1 MVYYS
6 DGLWRKFVLSGGI
19 PIRTGYNIKIYRCLA
34 LLLAALF
41 LAGLSGAA
49 SAQEIPWGQPLRWEE
64 IDQPSINGEIILAP
78 SEVNRIAA
86 SRDVVYALDTI
97 NYRLHRS
104 DNGGLTFT
112 DITASLNRTAGMV
125 LPGWEI
131 AVAPG
136 LSQYVA
142 VVTNNRT
149 SVFISDDSGAT
160 WYPTGPID
168 LSGGTIQCIA
178 ISNGYTSGSNT
189 VLHDI
194 AIGTGDGTGTGYVFT
209 FQMGGSFS
217 NWSDQGLS
225 RGDVSSV
232 AFSPRYQN
240 DATILAVAATATETD
255 LHIGT
260 RDLSSQTTTWDSTA
274 GYPLE
279 ITLEGDGGGVKI
291 ASSISLPSDYGGTEQ
306 KTRLAFVSYNNNSVL
321 YSSYNDVY
329 RIDDDADPRKQPLNA
344 AGGAN
349 IHLSSIAYF
358 GTQKSG
364 KLLAGFADP
373 STLNVAQVK
382 WTLTPLGT
390 GTVNSTYWYNAN
402 QPPSGPAA
410 VQVDVAVAW
419 SYSGTVGF
427 CGTGQKQPPPP
438 LPPPPPPPPPPGPL
452 SDESAFSQSLDNG
465 NNWQQTSLM
474 NTTLQMTDIA
484 PAPDSLSLFMATC
497 SQSGPESVWRAA
509 GEPLGRYWG
518 RLLNM
523 PTNTNRVILRLSPNY
538 ATDYTLY
545 AVEVDNITL
554 ENSPAST
561 NILEISLNRGNTW
574 QKRTIPGPVIDMVT
588 ASQYTLYM
596 ATSGGCVRKST
607 DGGVTWGGKVETG
620 LHNINTLTVSDNG
633 HIFAGSTDGWVAY
646 SNDEGASFTEIQ
658 VPVSYILSDIQVV
671 PDANYAANNI
681 IYAGGRTDT
690 VYHTTENITGG
701 VWRWTIG
708 QSSDWK
714 QIDISISD
722 NITGEQISGLK
733 TGPEGTLY
741 ALMAENVSGRF
752 GGITRTLD
760 PVYPVPELMEWDV
773 VNRSLAGSQ
782 IAFDPAPLDF
792 AGDVPWLKLSG
803 NTDENDLWAIDTAN
817 GLTDNTTAI
826 YEFRD
831 TLCKVGPWITGPSEV
846 GSDPVSGRNQQ
857 VDLSWEQLSLSDR
870 YELQLA
876 KDAAFTLRIDPAI
889 NNSENVSAV
898 TGSIL
903 IRTDPVNVTSP
914 ALWLPPGSLPEAGAT
929 YYWRIRTDH
938 AATGEY
944 IRSPWS
950 DTDNFIVKPGF
961 PVTAPYYGPQL
972 LSPADDCDCAFNL
985 PIGFTWTPDKETTA
999 YKFELSE
1006 RSDMSR
1012 PLVSTTVGV
1021 PAYLYSGQLKND
1033 TIYFWR
1039 VAAVEPVPGESSATF
1054 SFHTAPA
1061 SAPAH
1066 LAPKSQ
1072 SIPLWAIIGMVLGLL
1087 ACVALLVLILR
1098 RWGVLSREEE
1108 EH

>member
-1 MVYYS
+1 
-6 DGLWRKFVLSGGI
+6 
-19 PIRTGYNIKIYRCLA
+19 
-34 LLLAALF
+34 
-41 LAGLSGAA
+41 
-49 SAQEIPWGQPLRWEE
+49 
-64 IDQPSINGEIILAP
+64 
-78 SEVNRIAA
+78 
-86 SRDVVYALDTI
+86 
-97 NYRLHRS
+97 
-104 DNGGLTFT
+104 
-112 DITASLNRTAGMV
+112 
-125 LPGWEI
+125 
-131 AVAPG
+131 
-136 LSQYVA
+136 
-142 VVTNNRT
+142 
-149 SVFISDDSGAT
+149 
-160 WYPTGPID
+160 
-168 LSGGTIQCIA
+168 
-178 ISNGYTSGSNT
+178 
-189 VLHDI
+189 
-194 AIGTGDGTGTGYVFT
+194 
-209 FQMGGSFS
+209 
-217 NWSDQGLS
+217 
-225 RGDVSSV
+225 
-232 AFSPRYQN
+232 
-240 DATILAVAATATETD
+240 
-255 LHIGT
+255 
-260 RDLSSQTTTWDSTA
+260 
-274 GYPLE
+274 
-279 ITLEGDGGGVKI
+279 
-291 ASSISLPSDYGGTEQ
+291 
-306 KTRLAFVSYNNNSVL
+306 
-321 YSSYNDVY
+321 
-329 RIDDDADPRKQPLNA
+329 
-344 AGGAN
+344 
-349 IHLSSIAYF
+349 
-358 GTQKSG
+358 
-364 KLLAGFADP
+364 
-373 STLNVAQVK
+373 
-382 WTLTPLGT
+382 
-390 GTVNSTYWYNAN
+390 
-402 QPPSGPAA
+402 
-410 VQVDVAVAW
+410 
-419 SYSGTVGF
+419 
-427 CGTGQKQPPPP
+427 
-438 LPPPPPPPPPPGPL
+438 
-452 SDESAFSQSLDNG
+452 
-465 NNWQQTSLM
+465 
-474 NTTLQMTDIA
+474 
-484 PAPDSLSLFMATC
+484 
-497 SQSGPESVWRAA
+497 
-509 GEPLGRYWG
+509 
-518 RLLNM
+518 
-523 PTNTNRVILRLSPNY
+523 
-538 ATDYTLY
+538 
-545 AVEVDNITL
+545 
-554 ENSPAST
+554 
-561 NILEISLNRGNTW
+561 
-574 QKRTIPGPVIDMVT
+574 
-588 ASQYTLYM
+588 
-596 ATSGGCVRKST
+596 
-607 DGGVTWGGKVETG
+607 
-620 LHNINTLTVSDNG
+620 
-633 HIFAGSTDGWVAY
+633 
-646 SNDEGASFTEIQ
+646 
-658 VPVSYILSDIQVV
+658 
-671 PDANYAANNI
+671 
-681 IYAGGRTDT
+681 
-690 VYHTTENITGG
+690 
-701 VWRWTIG
+701 
-708 QSSDWK
+708 
-714 QIDISISD
+714 
-722 NITGEQISGLK
+722 
-733 TGPEGTLY
+733 
-741 ALMAENVSGRF
+741 
-752 GGITRTLD
+752 
-760 PVYPVPELMEWDV
+760 MEWDV